1 MKTKLKDIADV
12 VLGQSFRNRLERD
25 EDENIA
31 VVQMKDLTAE
41 NRINITALV
50 RVYLKKINKRQLI
63 KKNDII
69 FRARGLTNTA
79 AHIDQNIGQ
88 AVVAAPLL
96 RIRISDK
103 NVLAEY
109 LVWWIN
115 QPKSQVYLASH
126 AEGTA
131 QKKISVQVLKEL
143 CVEVPS
149 VEKQKQIVGLA
160 NLAREEQKLLCELAN
175 KRTKYME
182 GILMQVASESQLG
195 S

>member
-1 MKTKLKDIADV
+1 MRIKLKDIADV
-12 VLGQSFRNRLERD
+12 AIGQSFRNRLERD
-25 EDENIA
+25 DEAN
-31 VVQMKDLTAE
+31 VSVLQMKDLTAE
-41 NRINITALV
+41 NRIDSTALA
-50 RVYLKKINKRQLI
+50 RVYLKKINERQLI

-103 NVLAEY
+103 SVLPEY
-109 LVWWIN
+109 LIWWIN
-115 QPKSQVYLASH
+115 QPKPQAYLASH

-143 CVEVPS
+143 YVEVPP
-149 VEKQKQIVGLA
+149 VEKQKQIVELA

-175 KRTKYME
+175 KRTKVME
-182 GILMQVASESQLG
+182 GILMQIALVP
-195 S
+195 